1 MISTIFSGMAT
12 FLGGI
17 LSALKKS
24 NLFAKSLVITAI
36 INTILNI
43 ILVFMIGP
51 VGSAISTL
59 VAYFL
64 MWLIRLEQVKDFIN
78 LRVNIKRDL
87 IAYLILVVQSVALLV
102 INVDSIF
109 NWYQIGFFIML
120 LILYYQE
127 LKTIIGKFIIKK
139 VQ

>member
-24 NLFAKSLVITAI
+24 NLFAKSSVITAI

-51 VGSAISTL
+51 VGTAISTL

-64 MWLIRLEQVKDFIN
+64 MWLIRLEQVKNFIN
-78 LRVNIKRDL
+78 LRVNIQRDL

-139 VQ
+139 IQ

>member
-24 NLFAKSLVITAI
+24 NLFAKSSVITAI

>member
-1 MISTIFSGMAT
+1 
-12 FLGGI
+12 
-17 LSALKKS
+17 
-24 NLFAKSLVITAI
+24 
-36 INTILNI
+36 
-43 ILVFMIGP
+43 
-51 VGSAISTL
+51 
-59 VAYFL
+59 